1 MLNYERTSITIKEK
15 LSIKKSFIEAVRN
28 KDFLIY
34 LAIFLSKTL
43 LFIALVSDDKANGIN
58 FKNMFFS
65 LPPLGAWIVINS
77 AFLAIAF
84 FFKGSGQKW
93 CFWTLNLLFSL
104 LILGDMWYYRSNS
117 VFLNYHMFSMT
128 SNLENLGSSI
138 ISMLRVVD
146 ILFFID
152 IIVLAYF
159 NVKNRKSFKEVKR
172 NILGGITLI
181 LVSLSFLFY
190 LHIKIDKLDGGFQYQ
205 FLFRTSWSP
214 NQTMGNLTPIGYHIY
229 DAFDFYEQSKPY
241 VFEKD
246 ELEST
251 KEVLKSLKEDLP
263 DNEYAGLMKGKNLI
277 VIQWESLETS
287 VINQSINGQEITPT
301 LNKILSNSLYFN
313 NFYEQTYSGT
323 SSDAELLTNT
333 SVFPVR
339 EGATFFR
346 YPTNTYE
353 NSLPNIFK
361 RMGYSTLASH
371 PDKGSYWNWLIAL
384 KSMGYDECLDSS
396 DYDTS
401 EKINLGVS
409 DKSYLNQFVDKVKEL
424 ESPFMAYTITLTSHT
439 PFDLPKDEIYLNV
452 PENLKGSK
460 LGGYY
465 ECINYTDKYIGELLK
480 RLDKEGILD
489 NTVVV
494 IYGDHEGVH
503 KFYDDEVSAMK
514 DLEPWMKKNN
524 KKVPFIIYNKN
535 LEGQTFSKAGGQVDL
550 LPTVSYLFGA
560 SKDDYNSLLTLG
572 KNLLNTN
579 MDYALLSNH
588 DLVGDNLD
596 KEEQEKIKSFI
607 EISDKMIRGNYFR
620 DMEAL
625 LDE

>member
-1 MLNYERTSITIKEK
+1 MINYERKSIRVRQK
-15 LSIKKSFIEAVRN
+15 LSIKRSFIEAVTN
-28 KDFLIY
+28 KDFIIY
-34 LAIFLSKTL
+34 LTILLSKTL

-65 LPPLGAWIVINS
+65 LPPLGAWVVINS
-77 AFLAIAF
+77 AFLAIAL
-84 FFKGSGQKW
+84 FFKGNSQKW
-93 CFWTLNLLFSL
+93 CFWILNLLFSL
-104 LILGDMWYYRSNS
+104 LVLGDMWYYRSNS

-128 SNLENLGSSI
+128 SNLENLGTSI
-138 ISMLRVVD
+138 ISMLRLVD

-152 IIVLAYF
+152 IIILAF
-159 NVKNRKSFKEVKR
+159 SNIKKRKSFRKVKR
-172 NILGGITLI
+172 NVLGGITLI

-190 LHIKIDKLDGGFQYQ
+190 LHIKIDKLDGGFKYQ

-277 VIQWESLETS
+277 IVQWESLETS
-287 VINQSINGQEITPT
+287 VINKSIDGQKITPT
-301 LNKILSNSLYFN
+301 LNKILSNSLYFDN
-313 NFYEQTYSGT
+313 YYEQTYSGT

-371 PDKGSYWNWLIAL
+371 PDKGSYWNWLISL

-396 DYDTS
+396 DYDTT

-439 PFDLPKDEIYLNV
+439 PFDLPKDEINLKI

-465 ECINYTDKYIGELLK
+465 ECINYTDKYIGNFLD
-480 RLDKEGILD
+480 RLDEEGILD

-494 IYGDHEGVH
+494 MYGDHEGVH

-514 DLEPWMKKNN
+514 DLEPWMVKND
-524 KKVPFIIYNKN
+524 KRVPLIIYNKG

-560 SKDDYNSLLTLG
+560 PKDDYNSLLTLG
-572 KNLLNTN
+572 RNLLNTN

-588 DLVGDNLD
+588 DLVGNNLD
-596 KEEQEKIKSFI
+596 KEKQEKIKSFI

-620 DMEAL
+620 DKEAL

>member
-1 MLNYERTSITIKEK
+1 MINYERKSIRVRQK
-15 LSIKKSFIEAVRN
+15 LSIKRSFIEAVTN
-28 KDFLIY
+28 KDFIIY
-34 LAIFLSKTL
+34 LTILLSKTL

-65 LPPLGAWIVINS
+65 LPPLGAWVVINS
-77 AFLAIAF
+77 AFLAIAL
-84 FFKGSGQKW
+84 FFKGNSQKW
-93 CFWTLNLLFSL
+93 CFWILNLLFSL
-104 LILGDMWYYRSNS
+104 LVLGDMWYYRSNS

-128 SNLENLGSSI
+128 SNLENLGTSI
-138 ISMLRVVD
+138 ISMLRLVD

-152 IIVLAYF
+152 IIILAF
-159 NVKNRKSFKEVKR
+159 SNIKKRKSFRKVKR
-172 NILGGITLI
+172 NVLGGITLI

-190 LHIKIDKLDGGFQYQ
+190 LHIKIDKLDGGFKYQ

-277 VIQWESLETS
+277 IVQWESLETS
-287 VINQSINGQEITPT
+287 VINKSIDGQEITPT
-301 LNKILSNSLYFN
+301 LNKILSNSLYFDN
-313 NFYEQTYSGT
+313 YYEQTYSGT

-371 PDKGSYWNWLIAL
+371 PDKGSYWNWLISL

-396 DYDTS
+396 DYDTT

-439 PFDLPKDEIYLNV
+439 PFDLPKDEINLKI

-465 ECINYTDKYIGELLK
+465 ECINYTDKYIGDFLD
-480 RLDKEGILD
+480 RLDEEGILD

-494 IYGDHEGVH
+494 MYGDHEGVH

-514 DLEPWMKKNN
+514 DLEPWMVKND
-524 KKVPFIIYNKN
+524 KRVPLIIYNKG

-550 LPTVSYLFGA
+550 LPTVSYIFGA
-560 SKDDYNSLLTLG
+560 PKDDYNSLLTLG
-572 KNLLNTN
+572 RNLLNTN

-588 DLVGDNLD
+588 DLVGNNLD
-596 KEEQEKIKSFI
+596 KEKQEKIKSFI

-620 DMEAL
+620 DKEAL

>member
-1 MLNYERTSITIKEK
+1 MINYERKSIRVRQK
-15 LSIKKSFIEAVRN
+15 LSIKRSFIEAVTN
-28 KDFLIY
+28 KDFIIY
-34 LAIFLSKTL
+34 LTILLSKTL
-43 LFIALVSDDKANGIN
+43 MFIALVSDDKANGIN

-65 LPPLGAWIVINS
+65 LPPLGAWVVINS
-77 AFLAIAF
+77 AFLAIAL
-84 FFKGSGQKW
+84 FFKGNSQKW
-93 CFWTLNLLFSL
+93 CFWILNLLFSL
-104 LILGDMWYYRSNS
+104 LVLGDMWYYRSNS

-128 SNLENLGSSI
+128 SNLENLGTSI
-138 ISMLRVVD
+138 ISMLRLVD

-152 IIVLAYF
+152 IIILAF
-159 NVKNRKSFKEVKR
+159 SNIKKRKSFRKVKR
-172 NILGGITLI
+172 NVLGGITLI

-190 LHIKIDKLDGGFQYQ
+190 LHIKIDKLDGGFKYQ

-277 VIQWESLETS
+277 IVQWESLETS
-287 VINQSINGQEITPT
+287 VINKSIDGQKITPT
-301 LNKILSNSLYFN
+301 LNKILSNSLHFDNY
-313 NFYEQTYSGT
+313 YEQTYSGT

-371 PDKGSYWNWLIAL
+371 PDKGSYWNWLISL

-396 DYDTS
+396 DYDTT

-439 PFDLPKDEIYLNV
+439 PFDLPKDEINLKI

-465 ECINYTDKYIGELLK
+465 ECINYTDKYIGDFLD
-480 RLDKEGILD
+480 RLDEEGILD

-494 IYGDHEGVH
+494 MYGDHEGVH

-514 DLEPWMKKNN
+514 DLEPWMVKND
-524 KKVPFIIYNKN
+524 KRVPLIIYNKG

-550 LPTVSYLFGA
+550 LPTVSYIFGA
-560 SKDDYNSLLTLG
+560 PKDDYNSLLTLG
-572 KNLLNTN
+572 RNLLNTN

-588 DLVGDNLD
+588 DLVGNNLD
-596 KEEQEKIKSFI
+596 KEKQEKIKSFI

-620 DMEAL
+620 DKEAL

>member
-1 MLNYERTSITIKEK
+1 MINYERKSIRVRQK
-15 LSIKKSFIEAVRN
+15 LSIKRSFIEAVTN
-28 KDFLIY
+28 KDFIIY
-34 LAIFLSKTL
+34 LTILLSKTL

-65 LPPLGAWIVINS
+65 LPPLGAWVVINS
-77 AFLAIAF
+77 AFLAIAL
-84 FFKGSGQKW
+84 FFKGNSQKW
-93 CFWTLNLLFSL
+93 CFWILNLLFSL
-104 LILGDMWYYRSNS
+104 LVLGDMWYYRSNS

-128 SNLENLGSSI
+128 SNLENLGTSI
-138 ISMLRVVD
+138 ISMLRLVD

-152 IIVLAYF
+152 IIILAF
-159 NVKNRKSFKEVKR
+159 SNIKKRKSFRKVKR
-172 NILGGITLI
+172 NVLGGITLI

-190 LHIKIDKLDGGFQYQ
+190 LHIKIDKLDGGFKYQ

-277 VIQWESLETS
+277 IVQWESLETS
-287 VINQSINGQEITPT
+287 VINKSIDGQEITPT
-301 LNKILSNSLYFN
+301 LNKILSNSLYFDN
-313 NFYEQTYSGT
+313 YYEQTYSGT

-371 PDKGSYWNWLIAL
+371 PDKGSYWNWLISL

-396 DYDTS
+396 DYDTT

-439 PFDLPKDEIYLNV
+439 PFDLPKDEINLKI

-465 ECINYTDKYIGELLK
+465 ECINYTDKYIGDFLD
-480 RLDKEGILD
+480 RLDEEGILD

-494 IYGDHEGVH
+494 MYGDHEGVH

-514 DLEPWMKKNN
+514 DLEPWMVKND
-524 KKVPFIIYNKN
+524 KRVPLIIYNKG

-560 SKDDYNSLLTLG
+560 PKDDYNSLLTLG
-572 KNLLNTN
+572 RNLLNTN

-588 DLVGDNLD
+588 DLVGNNLD
-596 KEEQEKIKSFI
+596 KEKQEKIKSFI

-620 DMEAL
+620 DKEAL